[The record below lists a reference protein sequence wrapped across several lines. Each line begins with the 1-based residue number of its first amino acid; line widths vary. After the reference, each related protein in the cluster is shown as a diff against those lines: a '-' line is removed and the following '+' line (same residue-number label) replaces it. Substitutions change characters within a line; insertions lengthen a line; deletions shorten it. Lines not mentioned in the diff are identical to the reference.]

1 MRIAAVVAYDDNN
14 VIGKDGKLPWNL
26 TEDIKW
32 FRDVTMGHIVA
43 MGRKTFESIGKPL
56 EGRTN
61 IVISKTLEA
70 HDSEV
75 IVVRDIMD
83 AALYA
88 AVREEDLYIIGGESV
103 YEQSMEYVDKLYISH
118 VKGTYDGDS
127 KFPDIDLKN
136 GWYRISRKKL
146 ETHESCIYIKH
157 NSPGDRTLTLSTGQ

>member
-1 MRIAAVVAYDDNN
+1 MRIAAVVAYDDNH

-26 TEDIKW
+26 PEDMKW
-32 FRDVTMGHIVA
+32 FKEVTMGNIVA

-70 HDSEV
+70 HDSDV
-75 IVVRDIMD
+75 VVVRDIVD

-88 AVREEDLYIIGGESV
+88 AMREEDLYIIGGGSV

-118 VKGTYDGDS
+118 VKGAHDGDS
-127 KFPDIDLKN
+127 HTRQGEQGLPQRVSSDPRPF
-136 GWYRISRKKL
+136 
-146 ETHESCIYIKH
+146 T
-157 NSPGDRTLTLSTGQ
+157 